1 MTIKP
6 VDLQV
11 LIPRVT
17 EVGKA
22 QHVMNQQDTLQ
33 QQQFAGKWE
42 HIATDRQHQVQ
53 STNKSE
59 DTKVARE
66 KQKEQQKQS
75 KDSSKQK
82 DGKEKHTDVDGDNPL
97 SKDPARGHLIDIKT

>member
-1 MTIKP
+1 M
-6 VDLQV
+6 

-17 EVGKA
+17 EVGKV
-22 QHVMNQQDTLQ
+22 QHVTNQQDTLQ

-66 KQKEQQKQS
+66 KSKEQNQS
-75 KDSSKQK
+75 KNSSKQK